1 MSEPAS
7 SEEQRNVSTFWS
19 RRARGSWKAFNTVLA
34 SRQADPQVNDMSVDN
49 FVAGSDEDGTATVIE
64 LIWSIGMRRIDA
76 GHLSSARILEARG
89 A

>member
-7 SEEQRNVSTFWS
+7 SEEQRKRLDLLVDERAGRGRRSTRS
-19 RRARGSWKAFNTVLA
+19 SPPGRPTRK
-34 SRQADPQVNDMSVDN
+34 VNDMSVDN

-64 LIWSIGMRRIDA
+64 LIWSIGMRPIDA
-76 GHLSSARILEARG
+76 GHLSSARILEAMG